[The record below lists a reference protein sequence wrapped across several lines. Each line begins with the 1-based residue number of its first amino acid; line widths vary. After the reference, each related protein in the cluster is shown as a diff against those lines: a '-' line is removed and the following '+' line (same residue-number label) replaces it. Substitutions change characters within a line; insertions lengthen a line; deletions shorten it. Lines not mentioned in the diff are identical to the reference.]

1 MSPLAVHVN
10 VYVKHIFLH
19 QNMQKITFYIHTL
32 HILHTH
38 PKALEMY

>member
-10 VYVKHIFLH
+10 VYVKHIFFASKH
-19 QNMQKITFYIHTL
+19 AEITFYIHTL